1 MPGVVNMDCKHF
13 DSVIEQLERDAAM
26 PAGARA
32 EALQHAETCPGCRAR
47 LTTARVL
54 SLELR
59 ALAADEQSMQAPAQ
73 VEAMLLA
80 AFRERNWRRS
90 TAWTW
95 WRWAGAAAALAAV
108 ALWLAGERPWERV
121 VSSPAAQIQAARS
134 PAAAQPVPRDAG
146 AKRNNEVA
154 IKSSPRARSRP
165 IPRQEAAEA
174 SNEFI
179 ALTYGGSSYP
189 VGDSMVVRVELPR
202 SAPMLVGLPVGG
214 GDISGTVTADVV
226 LGQDGVA
233 RAIRFVTPEQAAPH
247 ARIWVSSRTD

>member
-47 LTTARVL
+47 LAAARVL

-59 ALAADEQSMQAPAQ
+59 ALAADDRSMQAPAQ

-95 WRWAGAAAALAAV
+95 LRWVGAAALVAVAFWLAA
-108 ALWLAGERPWERV
+108 ERPWEHA
-121 VSSPAAQIQAARS
+121 VSAPAARIQAARS
-134 PAAAQPVPRDAG
+134 PAAAQPVPPYAG

-165 IPRQEAAEA
+165 IPRQEGAEA

-233 RAIRFVTPEQAAPH
+233 RAIRFVTPEQGGAA
-247 ARIWVSSRTD
+247 RQDLGFKQN

>member
-1 MPGVVNMDCKHF
+1 MDCNRF
-13 DSVIEQLERDAAM
+13 DSTIEQLERETAM
-26 PAGARA
+26 PAGTRA
-32 EALQHAETCPGCRAR
+32 DALQHAETCPRCRVR
-47 LTTARVL
+47 LAAARVL

-59 ALAADEQSMQAPAQ
+59 ALAADDQSMQAPAP

-80 AFRERNWRRS
+80 AFRERNRRRS

-95 WRWAGAAAALAAV
+95 LRWAGAAAAVAAV
-108 ALWLAGERPWERV
+108 AFWLTAERPWEQVV
-121 VSSPAAQIQAARS
+121 VSGPAARIQAARS
-134 PAAAQPVPRDAG
+134 PAAAQPVSQNAG
-146 AKRNNEVA
+146 AKRDNEVA
-154 IKSSPRARSRP
+154 IKSSPRGRSRSNP
-165 IPRQEAAEA
+165 SRAAANA

-233 RAIRFVTPEQAAPH
+233 RAIRFVTPEQGSAA
-247 ARIWVSSRTD
+247 ATNLGFKQN

>member
-1 MPGVVNMDCKHF
+1 MPGVVNMDCNHF
-13 DSVIEQLERDAAM
+13 DRTIEQLERDAAM

-32 EALQHAETCPGCRAR
+32 EALRHAETCPGCRVR
-47 LTTARVL
+47 LAAARVL

-59 ALAADEQSMQAPAQ
+59 ALAADDQSMQAPAQ
-73 VEAMLLA
+73 MEAMLLA
-80 AFRERNWRRS
+80 AFREHNRRRS
-90 TAWTW
+90 AAWTW
-95 WRWAGAAAALAAV
+95 LRWAGAVAALVAV
-108 ALWLAGERPWERV
+108 AFWLAAERPWENA
-121 VSSPAAQIQAARS
+121 VSAPAARIQAAG
-134 PAAAQPVPRDAG
+134 PPIAAQPVPRNAG

-154 IKSSPRARSRP
+154 IKGTPRTRSRP
-165 IPRQEAAEA
+165 IPSQAAADA

-233 RAIRFVTPEQAAPH
+233 RAIRFVTPEQGSAA
-247 ARIWVSSRTD
+247 ATNLGFKQN